1 MHAMMGDVRL
11 LPDQSEVR
19 ATVLMEFIIDKL
31 KLLSY
36 ERDFCF
42 SRKPPWPR
50 LHKLYFALPAHN
62 RNEQF
67 LYFINITS
75 WLLRIIGRNFE
86 TPSEADDPNTT
97 CTNISV
103 ELRDLGF
110 APPSWPPAKLKQGH
124 GDAVCSV
131 LDGLTSLALE
141 IRKFQ
146 FQPPQNPCDNYP
158 EESPKLGNDRVETT
172 DELYVP
178 DSEDAEA
185 SRVDEFTPDLD
196 ERKSSDSSFVVR
208 SNVDPQKWRLELERV
223 APQLRVSVVA
233 DGKDWRAHLEQAHK
247 LEGDMLASLT
257 SNQDQLERVEM
268 DVTSALE
275 KLESREN
282 FINAQ
287 FEPLAAEY
295 AAVKSQISG
304 IQEKHRRSLE
314 NVANLTQ
321 KLSQISDQLDHVK
334 QLMVE
339 KGNVI
344 SDLSPLVLMKS
355 TTQKLKAE
363 IRDMELQ
370 NGVLKNSL
378 LQT

>member
-1 MHAMMGDVRL
+1 
-11 LPDQSEVR
+11 
-19 ATVLMEFIIDKL
+19 MEFIIDKL

-67 LYFINITS
+67 LYFINIS
-75 WLLRIIGRNFE
+75 
-86 TPSEADDPNTT
+86 PAA
-97 CTNISV
+97 V

-110 APPSWPPAKLKQGH
+110 APPSWPPAKLKQVTLSMQWQLVILFSGYTH
-124 GDAVCSV
+124 DSICSV

-334 QLMVE
+334 
-339 KGNVI
+339 
-344 SDLSPLVLMKS
+344 
-355 TTQKLKAE
+355 AE

-378 LQT
+378 LQASLKQVRKGDDEQPTGACDFQT